1 MHHALTQN
9 FCFYPMAFM
18 SPRAAASDP
27 APSGTSMPTA
37 TPAAGARSTRAMGPT
52 GSVVL
57 LASIL
62 IAFMAASSAPTPL
75 YSIYREA
82 WGFSPITL
90 TVVFGIYAFSLL
102 FSLLTV
108 GALSDYVGRRPVV
121 LAAVVLQAVAMLL
134 FILAN
139 DVPMLIAARVVQGLA
154 TGAAMSALGAALL
167 DVNRTWGALINSVM
181 PIVGMAIGALG
192 SSVLV
197 QFAPAP
203 LHLVYVVLLV
213 VLLVQGVITF
223 FLPET
228 VRPQPGALASLRPK
242 VRVPAQARRA
252 LMMVAPVDVAVWA
265 LGGFFLSLG
274 PTLARVVTGEQA
286 PVVGGLLVFTLTIC
300 GAASVMAFRN
310 TEARR
315 TMNIGAAALI
325 VGISTVLVGVHTHA
339 SLWFFAGTMIAGVG
353 FGAAFLGAVRTV
365 MPMALPHERAGLMA
379 AFYVLSYFAMSLPA
393 MVAGALVGQIGL
405 IPTTDI
411 YGAAVI
417 LLATAAL
424 IGSMTLRPVVP
435 HGSTLPSR

>member
-1 MHHALTQN
+1 MHHALTQT
-9 FCFYPMAFM
+9 FCFYLMVVM
-18 SPRAAASDP
+18 SPRAAP
-27 APSGTSMPTA
+27 EPSPSHATDSPTA
-37 TPAAGARSTRAMGPT
+37 GRAASRARLGST
-52 GSVVL
+52 GSVIL

-121 LAAVVLQAVAMLL
+121 LASVVLQAVAMVL

-167 DVNRTWGALINSVM
+167 DVNRIWGALINSVM

-197 QFAPAP
+197 QFAPSP
-203 LHLVYVVLLV
+203 MHLVYAVLLV
-213 VLLVQGVITF
+213 VLLIQGVITL

-252 LMMVAPVDVAVWA
+252 LMLVAPVDVAVWA

-325 VGISTVLVGVHTHA
+325 VGIATVLAGVHTNA
-339 SLWFFAGTMIAGVG
+339 SAAFFAGTSIAGVG

-393 MVAGALVGQIGL
+393 MVAGALVGTIGL

-424 IGSMTLRPVVP
+424 IGSMTLRPATP

>member
-1 MHHALTQN
+1 MHHALTQKI
-9 FCFYPMAFM
+9 CFYLMAFM
-18 SPRAAASDP
+18 SPRAAAPDP
-27 APSGTSMPTA
+27 SPSGTLTP
-37 TPAAGARSTRAMGPT
+37 TPARGLGPT

-108 GALSDYVGRRPVV
+108 GALSDFIGRRPVV
-121 LAAVVLQAVAMLL
+121 LASVLLQAVAMVL

-213 VLLVQGVITF
+213 VLVIQGAITF

-300 GAASVMAFRN
+300 GAGSVVAFRN

-325 VGISTVLVGVHTHA
+325 VGIATVLAGVPANA
-339 SLWFFAGTMIAGVG
+339 SLWFFARTMIGGIG

-424 IGSMTLRPVVP
+424 VGSMTLRPVTP

>member
-1 MHHALTQN
+1 
-9 FCFYPMAFM
+9 M
-18 SPRAAASDP
+18 SPRAAATDP
-27 APSGTSMPTA
+27 SLSGTGPVR
-37 TPAAGARSTRAMGPT
+37 GLGPT

-75 YSIYREA
+75 YGLYREA

-102 FSLLTV
+102 LSLLTV
-108 GALSDYVGRRPVV
+108 GALSDYIGRRPVV
-121 LAAVVLQAVAMLL
+121 LASVVLQAVAMVL

-203 LHLVYVVLLV
+203 LHLVYVVLLG
-213 VLLVQGVITF
+213 VLLIQGVVTF
-223 FLPET
+223 FLRET

-300 GAASVMAFRN
+300 GAASVLAFRN

-325 VGISTVLVGVHTHA
+325 VGIATVLAGVHTHV
-339 SLWFFAGTMIAGVG
+339 SFWFFAGTTIAGVG

-393 MVAGALVGQIGL
+393 MVAGALVGQVGL

-424 IGSMTLRPVVP
+424 IGSMTLRPVTP
-435 HGSTLPSR
+435 HGSTLSSR